1 MEIGETIRKYRKMM
15 NLTQEEIANYLNIS
29 APAVNKWEN
38 GISYP
43 DISLLAPLARIL
55 KIDVNELLSFNVQ
68 LTQKEIKN
76 FLEDI
81 SKIMLEEGF
90 EQGFKRGEELIKEYP
105 NCDNLAI
112 RIAES
117 MNIYLESYRIKDS
130 YKYDKKIIS
139 WYEVLASSSNER
151 TVSIANYDLAV
162 KYIKAKDYEKAQ
174 KFLDKILID
183 DPLGLIA
190 SKKIM
195 QAQIFKSTGKNEA
208 AYGIYEE
215 ILLRAAGEIITSLSF
230 IIKQLCDE
238 KKYDLAKEYH
248 EVFKKTSE
256 LYDLDVYSRIMSDLI
271 ISTAKQD
278 KTEFAKNLKKVI
290 SEFEN
295 ISDNSKSNL
304 YKFRKFIKNFKRN
317 SLDSDKCKSLLKSTI
332 NKNKDFDFI
341 RDDSRVKDLLNY

>member
-195 QAQIFKSTGKNEA
+195 QA
-208 AYGIYEE
+208 
-215 ILLRAAGEIITSLSF
+215 
-230 IIKQLCDE
+230 
-238 KKYDLAKEYH
+238 
-248 EVFKKTSE
+248 
-256 LYDLDVYSRIMSDLI
+256 
-271 ISTAKQD
+271 
-278 KTEFAKNLKKVI
+278 
-290 SEFEN
+290 
-295 ISDNSKSNL
+295 
-304 YKFRKFIKNFKRN
+304 
-317 SLDSDKCKSLLKSTI
+317 
-332 NKNKDFDFI
+332 
-341 RDDSRVKDLLNY
+341 